1 MNTQETPN
9 RSPLRDDI
17 DVLLPAAH
25 YLQYQNRADGWSTA
39 RQVAFLSHL
48 ADNGVVADAAR
59 SVGMSVSGGYAL
71 RRTARG
77 YGFDLGWEAALLIA
91 RRVVADALMTA
102 AIKGETARWVREDGV
117 TTYTRQNTRLSLTLL
132 DRVNPA
138 SALPEVLAVVSRFNW
153 FLQLIEDGVS
163 AEDLWSLFFDEALP
177 RTDYEAR
184 ERVRACLLLSEES
197 EDFEDEDEREIE
209 YKSMEGPVS
218 GEAEINA
225 LGGIQSN
232 ATCFFKPESQNIVT
246 PDLIRGPWSRQT
258 LHLQMRLRDGPRIK
272 SGVTGCSVRD
282 SKDVNLDRQPFQRLF
297 PANQGEECLHIG
309 AMVPPSEREAQRH
322 EQGFALASRAGFE
335 RFGERWPRL

>member
-1 MNTQETPN
+1 MNTQENPSPSPSLT

-17 DVLLPAAH
+17 DVLLPAAS

-39 RQVAFLSHL
+39 RQSAFLSHL

-184 ERVRACLLLSEES
+184 ERVRACLLLSKES
-197 EDFEDEDEREIE
+197 EDFEEEDEREIE
-209 YKSMEGPVS
+209 YKSMEGPVPTQRSHDAVLTRHPELGS
-218 GEAEINA
+218 GSISTPNSAAAEAFA
-225 LGGIQSN
+225 
-232 ATCFFKPESQNIVT
+232 PRT
-246 PDLIRGPWSRQT
+246 PDQVRGDDGGSDAGIVNAVPIPPEPHPLSQPSPDIRRYQYSDTVLETAPRSSLRRVAGRRRGGG
-258 LHLQMRLRDGPRIK
+258 LGRLRC
-272 SGVTGCSVRD
+272 SGV
-282 SKDVNLDRQPFQRLF
+282 
-297 PANQGEECLHIG
+297 G
-309 AMVPPSEREAQRH
+309 A
-322 EQGFALASRAGFE
+322 
-335 RFGERWPRL
+335 

>member
-1 MNTQETPN
+1 MNTQETPTHN

-17 DVLLPAAH
+17 DVLLPAAE
-25 YLQYQNRADGWSTA
+25 YLQYQNRADGWSA
-39 RQVAFLSHL
+39 GRQSAFLSHL

-91 RRVVADALMTA
+91 RRVVADNLMTA

-117 TTYTRQNTRLSLTLL
+117 TTYTRQNTGLSLTLL

-184 ERVRACLLLSEES
+184 ERVRACLLLSEDS

-209 YKSMEGPVS
+209 YKSMEGPPKRASVIPS
-218 GEAEINA
+218 AGWGPVLPSILHEKRGVKTGPQPA
-225 LGGIQSN
+225 LGITGGIGGKAGGLPTTLSN
-232 ATCFFKPESQNIVT
+232 
-246 PDLIRGPWSRQT
+246 LSRQP
-258 LHLQMRLRDGPRIK
+258 L
-272 SGVTGCSVRD
+272 
-282 SKDVNLDRQPFQRLF
+282 QRLF
-297 PANQGEECLHIG
+297 PANQGEERLHIG

>member
-1 MNTQETPN
+1 MNTLETPTASPSSA
-9 RSPLRDDI
+9 RSPLRDDV
-17 DVLLPAAH
+17 DVLLPAAS
-25 YLQYQNRADGWSTA
+25 YLQYQNRADGWSAA
-39 RQVAFLSHL
+39 RQSAFLSHL

-209 YKSMEGPVS
+209 YKSMEGPMPNQRSRDAVLTRYPELDS
-218 GEAEINA
+218 GSILPPSSATEEEFAPWTPDQVRGDDGATKAKIGQSWWEEVRGGTPNLRLNSQGLHSLTSHKIHSRPGRRCA
-225 LGGIQSN
+225 GDRLGG
-232 ATCFFKPESQNIVT
+232 C
-246 PDLIRGPWSRQT
+246 
-258 LHLQMRLRDGPRIK
+258 
-272 SGVTGCSVRD
+272 
-282 SKDVNLDRQPFQRLF
+282 
-297 PANQGEECLHIG
+297 
-309 AMVPPSEREAQRH
+309 
-322 EQGFALASRAGFE
+322 
-335 RFGERWPRL
+335 

>member
-9 RSPLRDDI
+9 RSPLRDDV
-17 DVLLPAAH
+17 DVLLPAAS
-25 YLQYQNRADGWSTA
+25 YLHYQNRADGWSAA

-197 EDFEDEDEREIE
+197 EDFEEEAEGEIE
-209 YKSMEGPVS
+209 YKSM
-218 GEAEINA
+218 
-225 LGGIQSN
+225 
-232 ATCFFKPESQNIVT
+232 
-246 PDLIRGPWSRQT
+246 
-258 LHLQMRLRDGPRIK
+258 DGPCLGEIDMDSHEDTKARRYQRIYAHRH
-272 SGVTGCSVRD
+272 GATRRD
-282 SKDVNLDRQPFQRLF
+282 STNPLPRSIAKPDFDFDTQGYSHDTPLFSPRYGCHLGSRKPFQNLVR
-297 PANQGEECLHIG
+297 N
-309 AMVPPSEREAQRH
+309 
-322 EQGFALASRAGFE
+322 
-335 RFGERWPRL
+335 